1 MPKGHHGQPSIGRPI
16 ANTQVYILD
25 SFKQPVPLGTIGDLY
40 IGGKGLARCYLNQP
54 ELTAEKFISNPFSN
68 EPNAKLY
75 KTGDLARYLPDGN
88 IDFLGRGDNQVKL
101 RGFRIELGEIEA
113 TLGTYPQVKQKV
125 VKVWEDSYRNK
136 RLVAYL
142 VGENGPINT
151 EDLRRF
157 LGQKLPEYM
166 IPALFVSL

>member
-1 MPKGHHGQPSIGRPI
+1 
-16 ANTQVYILD
+16 
-25 SFKQPVPLGTIGDLY
+25 
-40 IGGKGLARCYLNQP
+40 
-54 ELTAEKFISNPFSN
+54 
-68 EPNAKLY
+68 
-75 KTGDLARYLPDGN
+75 
-88 IDFLGRGDNQVKL
+88 
-101 RGFRIELGEIEA
+101 IELGEIEA

-142 VGENGPINT
+142 VAENDPINT

-166 IPALFVSL
+166 IPALFVSLEALPLTPNGKIDRSRLPIPEIPSTPEQDFVPPHTQKEKILASIWQDILSIKQVSRYDRFFEVGGDSIVSIQVVARARQAGLKITPKQIFEYPTLAELATVA